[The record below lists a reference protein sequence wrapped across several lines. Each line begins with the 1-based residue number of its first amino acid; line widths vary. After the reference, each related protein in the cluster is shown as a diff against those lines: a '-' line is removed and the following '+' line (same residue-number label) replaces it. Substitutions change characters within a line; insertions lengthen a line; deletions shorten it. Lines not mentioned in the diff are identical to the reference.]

1 MAKFSCLKFMM
12 KAQLIVKYKSGNYS
26 AKAGTSAVWII
37 HIIQKPMPSFQAI
50 GTNKGGTGEMK
61 FQI

>member
-1 MAKFSCLKFMM
+1 MTKFSWFKFMM

-37 HIIQKPMPSFQAI
+37 HIIQKPTKVAQ
-50 GTNKGGTGEMK
+50 GEMK

>member
-12 KAQLIVKYKSGNYS
+12 KAQLIIKYKSGNYS

-37 HIIQKPMPSFQAI
+37 HIIQKQMPSFQA
-50 GTNKGGTGEMK
+50 KGPTKVAQGDMT